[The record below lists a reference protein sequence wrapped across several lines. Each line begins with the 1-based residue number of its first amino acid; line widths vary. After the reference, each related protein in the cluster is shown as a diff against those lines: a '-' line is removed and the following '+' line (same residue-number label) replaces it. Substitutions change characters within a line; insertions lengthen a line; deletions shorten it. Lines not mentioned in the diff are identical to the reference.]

1 MNVVDVKKK
10 VDNKKRTV
18 TSNSNQTKKEKIEVI
33 KSNQKLKRSAL
44 KRRKKLRL
52 ASNKFFLNR
61 TTTELKALK
70 IDFFK
75 KLKYVKKQ
83 QDNYV
88 PNKIVIYYNKSPHK
102 ILYSIL
108 FPYILWLL
116 YKNTHYI
123 LNIND
128 YWDDLQ
134 KIHDEI
140 KERDPQFN
148 PKALYEVDRD
158 LYITAK
164 FRRVIY
170 FGIILWTLMLS
181 FIIYLVLHYVMEGLC
196 DNIIEFNSYCIFRI
210 ILTGIFV
217 ITAFVFHY
225 YLNPILIVSA
235 RICLHLIFYSIY
247 FVTML
252 VTYICTFIMYVIG
265 WIFKTIGKLKDK
277 ITKPEK
283 SEGDTEEDTE
293 EDKGSFFDAFKLE
306 KSTDTQ
312 ETDESSSGGFDKFRQ
327 IFSMNTKKQTKTEQK
342 QDSTLSNM
350 INNIKDFSIKDFINN
365 KKEEYFNPK
374 LKKEEEPDD
383 GELDNISGIKDA
395 GDFFKGSLKG
405 FDQTDNKKSKTETSN
420 MKIETPDIKIEKEEE
435 EKSPKKIRI
444 RDGCKTNMIEDFFL
458 QFKEERLNKD
468 KNILTCIQN
477 KKIRKDNQTIT
488 DKCKPDK
495 LEKANID
502 NSKINIKKSKKS
514 KKSKKKFGTKPRCER
529 QTDFT
534 IVLGNFFKILHN
546 EYVNGSENAVEWY
559 IERKLMGDYKKVIK
573 GKRIPKYL
581 TDFENLI
588 LIGVEQLLKIMK
600 TVKKAARYGPKQA
613 NKEIEKFKEDLLN
626 TKDKNRRSNIVNKH
640 IEELFI
646 ALDEY
651 MKGNTGLMDRIN
663 MNKSFELSLIGR
675 RILKVMDESGS
686 DKATLRAHIDF
697 LKEDLKKNFITRTRF
712 EIIKP
717 KFTPV
722 LKELFKLANAYFVD
736 EIKEKDPG
744 RFIDKIMKEHS
755 MILSKKYLSVEITDL
770 EKFIFFG
777 ILEFSNIIERVKKQN
792 GKKNKKTELYVIET
806 RLRFSKKKNKRTK
819 EENVFIKKHIE
830 ILKEEYV
837 NNKIGASKL
846 LRDYD
851 DEYDNS
857 LNSMFFYMY
866 IINQR
871 VLHGY
876 KIYGNNGAQM
886 QIELLKSELK
896 KNFIVKKE
904 DDIKQKDENETKRT
918 PYIEMYPSI
927 NEFLEKLKT
936 IYINEGKDAFKNKY
950 LMELINEYQL
960 DFSPGSLSKIEQL
973 IFFININKI
982 EDILERL
989 EDISQYGSEKAYKF
1003 INIIKTELT
1012 EDFENEI
1019 NKSVLLQSQ
1028 IIKLLDTME
1037 DDIINSTDNTLILR
1051 NENDVFSEAKENKSF
1066 MEISNLIVLRV
1077 YKAVKLGKDI
1087 GISEVKFLRQE
1098 TETLIT
1104 KIDPYI
1110 TKKTIT
1116 KKNKLSPYNE
1126 ELLIAMRSEY
1136 LENNKG
1142 AIDELGKN
1150 LFFTYLETL
1159 SADNYSIEL
1168 SDLEKLIFYVGEDR
1182 LDNYFKSLRLMKT
1195 KNRSVDD
1202 IAKRIN
1208 EIEEELTNG
1217 VANVIDIFK
1226 KYIIKLLNLFKE
1238 YYVDNKKDAIENAIK
1253 QNNIIKNIWRS
1264 EVGELLEKRM
1274 KATYKIEGKE
1284 GIKRQIS
1291 VLKQEFN
1298 KIIINHE

>member
-33 KSNQKLKRSAL
+33 NSNQKLKRSAL

-61 TTTELKALK
+61 TNTELRALK

-75 KLKYVKKQ
+75 NLKYVKKQ

-128 YWDDLQ
+128 YWDELQ
-134 KIHDEI
+134 KTHDKI

-181 FIIYLVLHYVMEGLC
+181 FIIYLVLHYIMEGLC
-196 DNIIEFNSYCIFRI
+196 DNIVEFNSYCIFRI

-217 ITAFVFHY
+217 TTAFIFHY

-247 FVTML
+247 FITML
-252 VTYICTFIMYVIG
+252 VTYICTFIMYLIG

-283 SEGDTEEDTE
+283 SEGDTEEEDTE
-293 EDKGSFFDAFKLE
+293 EDEGSFFDAFKSE

-312 ETDESSSGGFDKFRQ
+312 QTDESSSGGFDKFTQ
-327 IFSMNTKKQTKTEQK
+327 MFSMNTKKQTKTEQK
-342 QDSTLSNM
+342 QDSKLSNM

-374 LKKEEEPDD
+374 LKKDEEEPDD

-405 FDQTDNKKSKTETSN
+405 FDQTDNKKSKTET
-420 MKIETPDIKIEKEEE
+420 PDIKIEKEEE
-435 EKSPKKIRI
+435 EKIPKKIRI

-468 KNILTCIQN
+468 KNILTCLEN

-495 LEKANID
+495 LEKVD
-502 NSKINIKKSKKS
+502 KVESQINIKKSKKS
-514 KKSKKKFGTKPRCER
+514 KKSKKKKFGTKPRCER
-529 QTDFT
+529 RNDFT

-559 IERKLMGDYKKVIK
+559 IERKLMGDYKKVME
-573 GKRIPKYL
+573 GKRLPKYL

-588 LIGVEQLLKIMK
+588 LIGSGQIMKIMR
-600 TVKKAARYGPKQA
+600 TVQNAAKYGPQQA
-613 NKEIEKFKEDLLN
+613 NKEIEKIKEDLLN
-626 TKDKNRRSNIVNKH
+626 TKDKNRRSKEVNKK
-640 IEELFI
+640 IEMLFIQLDEYIKGNVKYIKQDSNSYELFI
-646 ALDEY
+646 IMMRIRRLRGEA
-651 MKGNTGLMDRIN
+651 GN
-663 MNKSFELSLIGR
+663 
-675 RILKVMDESGS
+675 

-697 LKEDLKKNFITRTRF
+697 LKEDLKRNFITRARF

-717 KFTPV
+717 KLTPI
-722 LKELFKLANAYFVD
+722 LKEFFKSLYGYYVD
-736 EIKEKDPG
+736 EIKDKDPTNVIG
-744 RFIDKIMKEHS
+744 KIRIEHNK
-755 MILSKKYLSVEITDL
+755 ILSKPYLSSELTGY
-770 EKFIFFG
+770 EKLIFFG
-777 ILEFSNIIERVKKQN
+777 VLELTKIIKLAEKQTS
-792 GKKNKKTELYVIET
+792 KKNKKTEIYVNET
-806 RLRFSKKKNKRTK
+806 QLRFSKETNKRTK
-819 EENVFIKKHIE
+819 EEDDFIKKHIE

-837 NNKIGASKL
+837 NNKIGAREL

-851 DEYDNS
+851 NVYEYYNS
-857 LNSMFFYMY
+857 TMFYYMH
-866 IINQR
+866 IIDQR
-871 VLHGY
+871 VLQGY
-876 KIYGNNGAQM
+876 NIYGNSGAQI

-904 DDIKQKDENETKRT
+904 DDSKQKDENKTKRT

-936 IYINEGKDAFKNKY
+936 IYINEGKDAFMNKY
-950 LMELINEYQL
+950 LMELFKEYQL
-960 DFSPGSLSKIEQL
+960 DFSPGSLSRLEQL
-973 IFFININKI
+973 IFFINVDKL
-982 EDILERL
+982 EDIMERL
-989 EDISQYGSEKAYKF
+989 EDISEYGSEDAYKF
-1003 INIIKTELT
+1003 INMIKTELK
-1012 EDFENEI
+1012 ENFENEI

-1037 DDIINSTDNTLILR
+1037 DDIINSTDNTAILE
-1051 NENDVFSEAKENKSF
+1051 NDNDVFSDARKNRSF
-1066 MEISNLIVLRV
+1066 REISKFIVKRV
-1077 YKAVKLGKDI
+1077 DKAAKQGKDI

-1136 LENNKG
+1136 LEDNKG
-1142 AIDELGKN
+1142 AINELGKN
-1150 LFFTYLETL
+1150 LFFTYSETL

-1168 SDLEKLIFYVGEDR
+1168 SDLEKIMFYVGEDR
-1182 LDNYFKSLRLMKT
+1182 LNNYFKSLRLMRDN
-1195 KNRSVDD
+1195 NRSVDD
-1202 IAKRIN
+1202 ITKRIN
-1208 EIEEELTNG
+1208 EIEEELTTG
-1217 VANVIDIFK
+1217 VANIINIFK
-1226 KYIIKLLNLFKE
+1226 KYIKKLLNLFNE
-1238 YYVDNKKDAIENAIK
+1238 YYVNNKKNALDDAIK
-1253 QNNIIKNIWRS
+1253 QNSIIKNIWRS
-1264 EVGELLEKRM
+1264 DAGDLLEKRM
-1274 KATYKIEGKE
+1274 KATYKIEGKA
-1284 GIKRQIS
+1284 GIERQIL

-1298 KIIINHE
+1298 IK